1 MIDFKLGVEFA
12 KEMDAKDELRGYKDR
27 FYLAEGELYLDG
39 NSLGACSKDAEK
51 SLLNMLEVWKKEK
64 NGDFEVGFKQ
74 GKEEMSV
81 VYNNQGKLLE
91 VETEM
96 AVTSLP
102 AAVQAALKGKKIKE
116 AAKIVKGGKTYYEA
130 EVGGKDLLFTAD
142 GKMVSEM
149 KD

>member
-1 MIDFKLGVEFA
+1 MKKIMMIAALAVTIASAAEAQKMKADKVPAAVTTAFA
-12 KEMDAKDELRGYKDR
+12 KAYPSAKEAGW
-27 FYLAEGELYLDG
+27 E
-39 NSLGACSKDAEK
+39 
-51 SLLNMLEVWKKEK
+51 KEK
-64 NGDFEVGFKQ
+64 DGDYEVGFEQ

-81 VYNNQGKLLE
+81 VYNNQGKMLE